1 MAGDST
7 DDKFAPVTAADVTD
21 DKLFVGEFR
30 AFRRETRDIL
40 ESILRTLQALSRI
53 ESRLDTQQDAINEN
67 DKRLNDHE
75 RRLAA
80 LEKPRRKAARKK

>member
-1 MAGDST
+1 MSS
-7 DDKFAPVTAADVTD
+7 DDTADKKFVPVQADDVTD

-67 DKRLNDHE
+67 DRRLHDHE
-75 RRLAA
+75 RRIAA
-80 LEKPRRKAARKK
+80 LEKKPRRKK